1 MCSLEPY
8 ERGDSSLYSIVISVQ
23 RVFFSSDKE
32 GASSVYSDGVA
43 SASKILSSEKRN
55 WERSCASLRRNVSTQ
70 SLQPTSPGLQHAAQ
84 HEHVTAQSANMLNN
98 PFRPAEHTSL
108 RLPVKAIIDPSSFLY
123 PLLSMNRIS
132 VGRKGKNETGE

>member
-1 MCSLEPY
+1 MSSLEPY
-8 ERGDSSLYSIVISVQ
+8 ERGDPSLYSIVISVQ
-23 RVFFSSDKE
+23 RVSSHQIG

-55 WERSCASLRRNVSTQ
+55 WERSCVSLRRNVSTQ

-84 HEHVTAQSANMLNN
+84 HEHSTAQSANMLNN
-98 PFRPAEHTSL
+98 PSRLAIHTSL